1 MVYTIGSEE
10 PTVYELQ
17 PLSPAP
23 TTISRFCGRIVYS
36 LASKDNVHANVLEL
50 VDDKLLVVK
59 AEPGSSAT
67 SFSVEL
73 VVQYEGFQTATH
85 VPFGVTIEE
94 CTLEGLVAANSLSD
108 VTLSLL
114 SDK

>member
-1 MVYTIGSEE
+1 VYTIGSEE

-85 VPFGVTIEE
+85 VLFGVTIEE
-94 CTLEGLVAANSLSD
+94 CILEGLVAANSLSD